1 MRKTVD
7 FGTPVRTVISLR
19 LRLPEVDNSSSIRKV
34 LRTTGTRY
42 RPFVA
47 LAERVAFL
55 ALITRYYRTFQWK
68 NTRPRRGLDHSA
80 CAERAAMREFGHTE
94 PSAF

>member
-1 MRKTVD
+1 
-7 FGTPVRTVISLR
+7 VISLR
-19 LRLPEVDNSSSIRKV
+19 FRLPELDNSSSIRKV

-47 LAERVAFL
+47 LAARVAFL

-68 NTRPRRGLDHSA
+68 NTRPAVVSGSWRMRGTRCHARVSSY
-80 CAERAAMREFGHTE
+80 RALGFLTDRSHE
-94 PSAF
+94 